1 MTALSK
7 APTAGRPCAAMSE
20 KQTKLMFLLTG
31 GVMGAV
37 LGLLFAPKSG
47 SSLRQDIGDLTR
59 KGYDGAADL
68 VRDVKDRVEK
78 RSFDDSTGRTL
89 QRTGNDILELDSVSP
104 QPREG
109 SSSTPVH

>member
-7 APTAGRPCAAMSE
+7 APTAGGPCAAMSE

-47 SSLRQDIGDLTR
+47 SSLRQDIGDLSR

-78 RSFDDSTGRTL
+78 QSFDSSGNISPRS
-89 QRTGNDILELDSVSP
+89 GNDILELDSVPP